1 MGKNRQ
7 RRGRHA
13 SVQPAAASTGVPIKP
28 CPCGGALA
36 GPIRRSRFGRI
47 ERRQAARG
55 GDSPQGFPLEASAA
69 PQARRREGLKP
80 NGRDSEVGTGRSPKA
95 RRRSAPTR
103 PGSSRFPN
111 RKRGHASD
119 EMGAAY
125 AAGYA
130 RGKPKTAGDSCAPR
144 ALRLA
149 GPCGPGIAGRE
160 ARSRQRRR
168 LNCGDG
174 DGVPI
179 RLCAW
184 NTGRGHC
191 RARILRP
198 PRPGRNGLD
207 AVLNAII
214 TSSR

>member
-1 MGKNRQ
+1 MRTARTCTTCRSKRQ
-7 RRGRHA
+7 RGRQR
-13 SVQPAAASTGVPIKP
+13 SVHR
-28 CPCGGALA
+28 GGALA

-95 RRRSAPTR
+95 RRRCAPTR
-103 PGSSRFPN
+103 SGRSRFPN

-119 EMGAAY
+119 EIGAAY

-130 RGKPKTAGDSCAPR
+130 RGKSKTAGDSRALR

-149 GPCGPGIAGRE
+149 GPCGPAIAGRE

-168 LNCGDG
+168 LNCRDG
-174 DGVPI
+174 GGVPI
-179 RLCAW
+179 RLRAW

-198 PRPGRNGLD
+198 PRPGRNGLG
-207 AVLNAII
+207 AVLNAVIS
-214 TSSR
+214 SSR